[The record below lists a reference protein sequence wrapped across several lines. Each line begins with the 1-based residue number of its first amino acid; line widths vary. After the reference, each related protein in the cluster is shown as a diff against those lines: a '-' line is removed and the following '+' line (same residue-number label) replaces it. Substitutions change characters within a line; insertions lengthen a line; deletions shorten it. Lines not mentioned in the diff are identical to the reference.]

1 MYLIVAISWQ
11 EKERTLETKKKR
23 RKKIDDFRSKLKF
36 KLHDI
41 TMNKE
46 ESVTTKIVKAF
57 SNQSILLQHSI
68 EVDENYDAENYDI
81 FVEIGRIQNEII
93 KSTKKL
99 TERSS

>member
-11 EKERTLETKKKR
+11 EKERPLETKKKR

-57 SNQSILLQHSI
+57 SNQSILLQHLI
-68 EVDENYDAENYDI
+68 EVNENYDAENYI

>member
-11 EKERTLETKKKR
+11 EKERPLETKKKR

-68 EVDENYDAENYDI
+68 EVNENYDAENYI